1 MWVTSINKRLTA
13 VMPQEHA
20 NIVMWPRLSTE
31 FARFSVYWKAK
42 NRQLNCTGGRMKK
55 FDQWLPFGPMT
66 QGVLRLLLTF
76 PFWESGLTK
85 LVDFQGGMA
94 EMAHFGLEPPA
105 LFNAATILVQ
115 LGGTA
120 LLQSRQLSWIG
131 AGALI
136 VFTALTI
143 PLVHHFWSLQGPDHL
158 NALHMANEHLAVM
171 AALAFVALSDLKR
184 AR

>member
-1 MWVTSINKRLTA
+1 
-13 VMPQEHA
+13 
-20 NIVMWPRLSTE
+20 
-31 FARFSVYWKAK
+31 
-42 NRQLNCTGGRMKK
+42 
-55 FDQWLPFGPMT
+55 
-66 QGVLRLLLTF
+66 
-76 PFWESGLTK
+76 
-85 LVDFQGGMA
+85 MA

-120 LLQSRQLSWIG
+120 LMQSRQLSWIG

-158 NALHMANEHLAVM
+158 NALHMANEHIALM
-171 AALAFVALSDLKR
+171 AALALVALSDLKR